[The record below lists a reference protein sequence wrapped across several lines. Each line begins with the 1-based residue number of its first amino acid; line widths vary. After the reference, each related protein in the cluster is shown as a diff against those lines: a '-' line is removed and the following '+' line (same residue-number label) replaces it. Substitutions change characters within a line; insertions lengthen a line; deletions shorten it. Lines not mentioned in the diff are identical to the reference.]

1 MREWTPQSHLE
12 EAFRKVLF
20 RLVNQYLSFPEDVT
34 HGKIVRTL
42 VAFQQARAALEDC
55 AGTLVLRTSSEENC
69 HPHGRGTKPGQAAKG
84 KFKNCAFVEP
94 CALEITVDKS
104 PCHSLPAERPE
115 RPRPVPPTT
124 SSLFGRD
131 ASGLRASSVGRSTA
145 DAEPVGIDAHEHANE
160 G

>member
-42 VAFQQARAALEDC
+42 VAFQQARAALEGC

-69 HPHGRGTKPGQAAKG
+69 HPHGRGTKPGQGAKG
-84 KFKNCAFVEP
+84 KFRVN
-94 CALEITVDKS
+94 S
-104 PCHSLPAERPE
+104 PSSEARMSFLTIRGTGERI
-115 RPRPVPPTT
+115 RT
-124 SSLFGRD
+124 
-131 ASGLRASSVGRSTA
+131 
-145 DAEPVGIDAHEHANE
+145 
-160 G
+160 

>member
-20 RLVNQYLSFPEDVT
+20 RLVNQYLSFPEDAT

-42 VAFQQARAALEDC
+42 VAFQQARAALEGC

-84 KFKNCAFVEP
+84 KFKNCA
-94 CALEITVDKS
+94 ALMEN
-104 PCHSLPAERPE
+104 
-115 RPRPVPPTT
+115 
-124 SSLFGRD
+124 
-131 ASGLRASSVGRSTA
+131 
-145 DAEPVGIDAHEHANE
+145 GISQ
-160 G
+160 

>member
-84 KFKNCAFVEP
+84 KFKNCA
-94 CALEITVDKS
+94 ALTRSLRNAVLHQRIKS
-104 PCHSLPAERPE
+104 SNPLP
-115 RPRPVPPTT
+115 
-124 SSLFGRD
+124 S
-131 ASGLRASSVGRSTA
+131 
-145 DAEPVGIDAHEHANE
+145 ANQSE
-160 G
+160 LQRNSAALLLK